1 MPTSEIFGGDN
12 AESFYDEGL
21 TASLTGDVSA
31 AAMHFES
38 AIRLDTSMAAAYHQL
53 GKCYARLGQVKRAVD
68 ILGQVT
74 RKRPKLSA
82 ARIDLGSTLLQI
94 GNYEGAKNSFQH
106 VLNTEPGNPKALVG
120 LAATEFAEG
129 SWDAAL
135 EHAGNAQVEGGA
147 NFATLFMLGRAAKL
161 TGDAELSRSSLEKA
175 DKLIEK
181 YQEMNEEK
189 PEGNYLRG
197 EIAFVGENFPKA
209 LEFYRNAEDRIKPGR
224 LYIAYGES
232 FGIVDILAKQGLC
245 YQRLENM
252 DRAREIGER
261 IRKMNPDHPIC
272 KALL

>member
-82 ARIDLGSTLLQI
+82 ARIDLGCALVQI
-94 GNYEGAKNSFQH
+94 GNYEGAKNNFQH
-106 VLNTEPGNPKALVG
+106 VLNTEPGNAKALVG

-129 SWDAAL
+129 RWDAAL

-197 EIAFVGENFPKA
+197 EIAFVGEKFPKA
-209 LEFYRNAEDRIKPGR
+209 LEFYRNAEDRIKSGR

-252 DRAREIGER
+252 GRAREIGER